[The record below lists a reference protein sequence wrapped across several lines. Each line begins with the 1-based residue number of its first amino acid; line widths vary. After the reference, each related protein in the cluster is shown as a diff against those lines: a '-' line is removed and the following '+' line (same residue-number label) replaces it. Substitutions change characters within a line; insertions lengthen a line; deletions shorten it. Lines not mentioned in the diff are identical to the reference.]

1 MNLANEKPKHV
12 SSRDRYQLGCLLAD
26 PQFRTWGDSST
37 RLMLELA
44 LEEAVPTKA
53 HPSRSVQMNSRVR
66 VVDLDSDETR
76 SITLAYPDDVD
87 LFPDGVSVLEPL
99 GCALLGRAQGDVVEC
114 REGQER
120 SRFRVAAFLNGAA
133 ALEIASNPGSSER
146 ETRSAPPFTPQNAP
160 CPRPRNAPAPER
172 PNRRLR
178 RALT

>member
-12 SSRDRYQLGCLLAD
+12 STRDRYQLGCLLAD
-26 PQFRTWGDSST
+26 PQFRAWGDPGA
-37 RLMLELA
+37 RLTLELA
-44 LEEAVPTKA
+44 LEEAVPAKA

-76 SITLAYPDDVD
+76 SITLAFPDDVD

-99 GCALLGRAQGDVVEC
+99 GSALLGRAVGDVVKCPED
-114 REGQER
+114 QKR
-120 SRFRVAAFLNGAA
+120 SRFRIAAILNGAA
-133 ALEIASNPGSSER
+133 ALETARNPGISER
-146 ETRSAPPFTPQNAP
+146 EKRSAPPFTPQNAP
-160 CPRPRNAPAPER
+160 CPRPRNAPVPER